1 MIAGLSPA
9 LYHGEVT
16 RAYGCNNCG
25 DRTENDD
32 CICDKCIPCPCIFC
46 GVHCNETCEGEDIV
60 EHLTKQVIN
69 DGLDFAG
76 VMIFL
81 AMCGVAMGVWI

>member
-1 MIAGLSPA
+1 MTPS
-9 LYHGEVT
+9 
-16 RAYGCNNCG
+16 
-25 DRTENDD
+25 
-32 CICDKCIPCPCIFC
+32 
-46 GVHCNETCEGEDIV
+46 EDIV
-60 EHLTKQVIN
+60 ENLTKQVIN